1 MKRKQRKREQAD
13 LGTPETRAKLQ
24 RDPLDYMA
32 ERWKKKYGAQD
43 AIELQESGA
52 EIRRLFRYTVGP
64 LTPRAVDLSAIKTAS
79 HNAPEWLAARKLDV
93 YNPWAIKMG
102 WRMPIV
108 LAWLIDEKPMY
119 SIDKSKYWRKGKTS
133 EIIVYALYEY
143 CYTSGRLKRH
153 QMIT

>member
-64 LTPRAVDLSAIKTAS
+64 LTPRAVDLSAIKTGS

-119 SIDKSKYWRKGKTS
+119 SIDKSKYWRKGKLVKSLSMLCMSTVILR
-133 EIIVYALYEY
+133 ED
-143 CYTSGRLKRH
+143 LKG
-153 QMIT
+153 IK